1 VLKKNPTTVK
11 SVFMNYPLRSH
22 KFAFKAAQAALAAR
36 RQGKFWEFHDAL
48 FKDYRKI
55 NDEKIQQIAVQL
67 ELDQSQY
74 EKDRQDPATK
84 KKIQQDVQQALSMGI
99 TSVPAVFVNGK
110 RLKRWNLDGFQKAID
125 KELKKV
131 KNK

>member
-1 VLKKNPTTVK
+1 
-11 SVFMNYPLRSH
+11 MNYPLKSH
-22 KFAFKAAQAALAAR
+22 RFAFKAAQAALAAR

-125 KELKKV
+125 NELKKV

>member
-1 VLKKNPTTVK
+1 
-11 SVFMNYPLRSH
+11 MNYPLKSH
-22 KFAFKAAQAALAAR
+22 RFASKAALAALAGD

-55 NDEKIQQIAVQL
+55 NDEKLQQIALQL
-67 ELDQSQY
+67 ELNQSRH
-74 EKDRQDPATK
+74 EKDRQDPAVR

-110 RLKRWNLDGFQKAID
+110 RLKRWSLDGFQKAID
-125 KELKKV
+125 KELEKV
-131 KNK
+131 KGN